1 MNEVT
6 VFKIRIDSISETKIG
21 FEMFVGDRVADT
33 YVNALARGGYGA
45 KSGILLT
52 PKEFTD
58 FATRL
63 IAYVYTTKG
72 TISDGQLK
80 ILWDLKL
87 NIFDHE
93 AQQLSNS
100 IFNRERSR
108 LFKLGLIKRKDK
120 K

>member
-6 VFKIRIDSISETKIG
+6 VFKIRIDSISSLKIG
-21 FEMFVGDRVADT
+21 FELFSGDRVKDT
-33 YVNALARGGYGA
+33 YVNVLSQGSYGSKAR
-45 KSGILLT
+45 ILLT
-52 PKEFTD
+52 PRQFTD

-72 TISDGQLK
+72 NLTNEELK
-80 ILWDLKL
+80 VLWELKL

-100 IFNRERSR
+100 IFNREKSR
-108 LFKLGLIKRKDK
+108 MVKLGLVKRKEK
-120 K
+120 